1 MAFFTLDPALQESLD
16 QKTNP
21 ILIILE
27 IADDSG
33 SFIRL
38 PGDALNQ
45 GVFHSYKDSL
55 GGYCVL
61 AKISFRDKSNLLAGL
76 SGQNREFRIL
86 FSSGDCALFLQRFT
100 LQANDK
106 GFIRTRRGGENQI
119 DVTLEDAPS
128 RIKRLGSLRN
138 WEEKQ
143 TLTDLV
149 MSDKS
154 TPESS
159 LLHLIAARAGIDS
172 SEIDCSAVSLPLVYA
187 RLTGNPWEELCALA
201 SSCRALIEGGIDFKL
216 LFSASPYST
225 DQTEEEISTLSRD
238 LFYELSEEDAGEL
251 SCNSVRLKWNRPER
265 LEEQILWEYEE
276 PPVVFDAG
284 MIPSYP
290 FLPAG
295 DRPIQDDSVPYK
307 APFEVREEYKR
318 LPVLWADAIQNQAAV
333 EVELVFEA
341 DAGGSEGLS
350 ITNYTAES
358 QKAVINLSC
367 SQAGSLKKLSIQ
379 GRPIVM
385 RSGTACYLSDEEDIA
400 RNGLK
405 IRLGDSRFFSDANV
419 TGEDHIIRAHPEDWV
434 RRELSD
440 GLERRRRYRGRSE
453 LGLFY
458 VRAGALCSLED
469 GDESIL
475 CRVEDLLL
483 DYHKSR
489 GLECQITLLEE
500 KNG

>member
-1 MAFFTLDPALQESLD
+1 MAFFTLDPALQESLN
-16 QKTNP
+16 QKTDP

-27 IADDSG
+27 VTDDSG
-33 SFIRL
+33 SSIRL
-38 PGDALNQ
+38 PDDSLEKA
-45 GVFHSYKDSL
+45 VFHSYKDSL

-61 AKISFRDKSNLLAGL
+61 AKISFSDKNNLLAGL
-76 SGQNREFRIL
+76 SGQNRTFRIL

-106 GFIRTRRGGENQI
+106 GFIRTSRGGENQI
-119 DVTLEDAPS
+119 EVTLEDSPS

-154 TPESS
+154 LPDSS
-159 LLHLIAARAGIDS
+159 LLHLIAARAGIYS
-172 SEIDCSAVSLPLVYA
+172 SEIDCSEVSLPLVYA

-216 LFSASPYST
+216 LFSSSPYEE
-225 DQTEEEISTLSRD
+225 DQSPEEISTLSRD

-265 LEEQILWEYEE
+265 LGEQILWEYEE

-284 MIPSYP
+284 MSPSYP
-290 FLPAG
+290 FLPSG
-295 DRPIQDDSVPYK
+295 DRPIQDDTVPYE

-318 LPVLWADAIQNQAAV
+318 LPVLWADQVQNQADIEA
-333 EVELVFEA
+333 ELVYEA

-350 ITNYTAES
+350 ISEYTAES
-358 QKAVINLSC
+358 QKALINLNC
-367 SQAGSLKKLSIQ
+367 SQAGSLKTLSIR

-385 RSGTACYLSDEEDIA
+385 RTGTACYLSDEEDIA
-400 RNGLK
+400 RYGLK
-405 IRLGDSRFFSDANV
+405 IRLGDSRFFSDASV
-419 TGEDHIIRAHPEDWV
+419 IGEDQIIRAHPEDWV
-434 RRELSD
+434 MRELSD
-440 GLERRRRYRGRSE
+440 GLQKRRRYRGRSE

-469 GDESIL
+469 GDESVL

-489 GLECQITLLEE
+489 GLECKITLLEE